1 MRVPRRLTIFLVLL
15 LPVFAA
21 LMAGLARAWRSGG
34 QADPWSWALPAALMV
49 ALMAQLLARDLR
61 WWLVWIAIGAS
72 GAVLIFCTIA
82 AARPPDPL
90 AAVGLLLVT
99 LLAGFGSRGYRDR
112 STRLIGVG
120 LLALACLL
128 LWRGPAQPIA
138 PLADRPVL
146 AVITALPL
154 FWDEMG
160 RTDAPIVSLLR
171 TRFTVQPLDDPRAL
185 AKSGARGLLL
195 AQPRALTPDQL
206 VAIDTWV
213 RAGGTALVL
222 ADPLLRWPSDLPPG
236 DRRRAPSVSLID
248 PLLRHW
254 GVVPDALVEA
264 ETRHFLKGG
273 SLVTLSGAQSFK
285 TGGACAAEQGGAIM
299 RCRVGQGR
307 VVLVGDADLIDDRL
321 WLADPA
327 RPLDPR
333 AWAAD
338 TPGLVAQWLGGS
350 ITGERRW
357 LRDGSDV
364 VLGLRWALIV
374 GIVWAMVGMAL
385 FGRTGQRAGHSDD
398 GNKT

>member
-15 LPVFAA
+15 LPVLAV
-21 LMAGLARAWRSGG
+21 LMAGMARAWRSGG

-49 ALMAQLLARDLR
+49 ALMAQLLARDLWR
-61 WWLVWIAIGAS
+61 WLVWIAVGAA
-72 GAVLIFCTIA
+72 GAALIFCMIA
-82 AARPPDPL
+82 AGRLPDPL
-90 AAVGLLLVT
+90 AAVGLLIVA
-99 LLAGFGSRGYRDR
+99 LLGGFGSRALRTPG
-112 STRLIGVG
+112 TRLIGVG
-120 LLALACLL
+120 LLALAGLL

-138 PLADRPVL
+138 PMAQRPAL

-154 FWDEMG
+154 FWDKAG
-160 RTDAPIVSLLR
+160 LADAPIVTLLR

-185 AKSGARGLLL
+185 PKSGARALLL
-195 AQPRALTPDQL
+195 AQPRAMTPDQL

-222 ADPLLRWPSDLPPG
+222 ADPLLRWPSDLPAG
-236 DRRRAPSVSLID
+236 DRRRAPSASLID

-254 GVVPDALVEA
+254 GAVPDALVEV
-264 ETRHFLKGG
+264 ETRQFLDDGW
-273 SLVTLSGAQSFK
+273 LVTLSGAQSFK
-285 TGGACAAEQGGAIM
+285 AGGACAAGRGGAIV

-307 VVLVGDADLIDDRL
+307 AVLVGDADLIDDRL
-321 WLADPA
+321 WLADPV

-338 TPGLVAQWLGGS
+338 TPALVAQWLGGS

-357 LRDGSDV
+357 LRDGRDV
-364 VLGLRWALIV
+364 VLGLRWVLIL

-398 GNKT
+398 GNKP